1 MTDLN
6 TQLVSILNRV
16 QRPGSFY
23 ATGKADLAMP
33 RLEVEGVG
41 SIALPLLPQQISP
54 LVQVAEQAPYG
65 KGEETLVDTTVRKTW
80 QIAPDKVHISG
91 KYWQTMLDDIVTQAV
106 DGLGV
111 SGEVHAD
118 LYKMLVYDAGSFFV
132 NHRDTEKADG
142 MFATLIVALPA
153 VYTGGELRIEHAGH
167 NVSLNLQADD
177 PSEISFAAFYAD
189 CIHEVLP
196 ITSGC
201 RLVLVYNLC
210 RSGKGEL
217 PQPPDYQREQMQAAA
232 CLKQWVTMEHTGE
245 DIPLKLVYLL
255 EHAYTP
261 EGLAFDALK
270 NGDAAIASVMI
281 PAAEQADCDLY
292 LALVSVEESGY
303 AEYGG
308 SYGRKKR
315 YWEDDDEDDD
325 DFEIGE
331 VTEEEQY
338 ISHWQT
344 PQGVVSTM
352 GHLPFENEELCLP
365 NRLYSL
371 AADALHFHEATGNE
385 GASFERTYRRA
396 ALVMWPRVYRADALS
411 VGGVDINLD
420 YLAHLM
426 ADWQAAGGASAQPQW
441 QEALHF
447 AKGVIANWEDTGSGW
462 HPSLPGAPYLS
473 RLLSHLLLLADT
485 HLIEAAVT
493 RIPIGGK
500 SYQREDNLPLLAAL
514 ALLPD
519 APARQ
524 LLATLL
530 EKRAADSL
538 AACGQLLRLALPRYA
553 QTGTEPFLPAAQA
566 LLESLANTQP
576 VTGSYRSIERLTVEQ
591 VVDVLMAIGNVDEGL
606 GKQAVVHLL
615 AQRQRF
621 PMDERLIPAVLLAA
635 QASDHPPVVLAL
647 LQQQC
652 LAYLESCLSLPLA
665 APTDWTREASFEC
678 SSSSWRK
685 DNNADCEAL
694 KRFMLDPQETS
705 WNFAAAE
712 DRRNALGRI
721 VQQAKLDVDITTI
734 KSGRP
739 YTLRFVKTQASYER
753 NVAQRQRD
761 EANRERLLGLR
772 VDG

>member
-6 TQLVSILNRV
+6 TQLVSILSRV
-16 QRPGSFY
+16 QRPGNFY

-33 RLEVEGVG
+33 RIEVDGVG
-41 SIALPLLPQQISP
+41 SIALPLLPQQISQ

-80 QIAPDKVHISG
+80 QIAPEKVHISG
-91 KYWQTMLDDIVTQAV
+91 KYWQTMLDGIVTQAL

-167 NVSLNLQADD
+167 SVALNLQADD

-201 RLVLVYNLC
+201 RIVLIYNLC

-261 EGLAFDALK
+261 EGLAFDTLK

-303 AEYGG
+303 AEYSG

-331 VTEEEQY
+331 VTEQEQY

-344 PQGVVSTM
+344 PQGAVSTM
-352 GHLPFENEELCLP
+352 GQLPFEDDELCLP
-365 NRLYSL
+365 HRLHSL

-396 ALVMWPRVYRADALS
+396 ALVMWPRAYRADALS
-411 VGGVDINLD
+411 VGGVGINLD

-426 ADWQAAGGASAQPQW
+426 SEDSQW
-441 QEALHF
+441 QEARRF
-447 AKGVIANWEDTGSGW
+447 AEGVISNWESTGGGW
-462 HPSLPGAPYLS
+462 HPSRADAPYLS
-473 RLLSHLLLLADT
+473 RLLNHLLLLADP
-485 HLIEAAVT
+485 HLIEAAIT
-493 RIPIGGK
+493 HIPIGGK
-500 SYQREDNLPLLAAL
+500 SYQREDNPPLLAAL

-519 APARQ
+519 DQARQ
-524 LLATLL
+524 LLAALIQQ
-530 EKRAADSL
+530 RAADSL

-553 QTGTEPFLPAAQA
+553 QAESAAFLPAAQA
-566 LLESLANTQP
+566 LLDSLANTQP
-576 VTGSYRSIERLTVEQ
+576 ASNPYRSVERLTVEQ
-591 VVDVLMAIGNVDEGL
+591 VVDVLIAIGKVDVAL

-621 PMDERLIPAVLLAA
+621 PMDDRLIPAVVLAA
-635 QASDHPPVVLAL
+635 QANDYPPVVLAL

-652 LAYLESCLSLPLA
+652 LAYLDSCISSPLA
-665 APTDWTREASFEC
+665 APADATREANIEC
-678 SSSSWRK
+678 SKLWHK
-685 DNNADCEAL
+685 DGKADCEAL
-694 KRFMLDPQETS
+694 KRFMLDPNETS
-705 WNFAAAE
+705 WNFVASA
-712 DRRNALGRI
+712 DRRDPLANIAN
-721 VQQAKLDVDITTI
+721 QATLDVSMTTL

-753 NVAQRQRD
+753 KVAQRKLD

-772 VDG
+772 FGG

>member
-6 TQLVSILNRV
+6 TQLVSILSRV
-16 QRPGSFY
+16 QRPGNFY

-33 RLEVEGVG
+33 RIEVDGVG
-41 SIALPLLPQQISP
+41 SIALPLLPQQISQ

-80 QIAPDKVHISG
+80 QIAPEKVHISG
-91 KYWQTMLDDIVTQAV
+91 KYWQTMLDGIVTQAL

-153 VYTGGELRIEHAGH
+153 VYTRGELRIEHAGH
-167 NVSLNLQADD
+167 SVALNLQADD

-201 RLVLVYNLC
+201 RIVLIYNLC

-261 EGLAFDALK
+261 EGLAFDTLK

-303 AEYGG
+303 AEYSG

-331 VTEEEQY
+331 VTEQEQY

-344 PQGVVSTM
+344 PQGAVSTM
-352 GHLPFENEELCLP
+352 GQLPFEDDELCLP
-365 NRLYSL
+365 HRLHSL

-396 ALVMWPRVYRADALS
+396 ALVMWPRAYRADALS
-411 VGGVDINLD
+411 VGGVGINLD

-426 ADWQAAGGASAQPQW
+426 SEDSQW
-441 QEALHF
+441 QEARRF
-447 AKGVIANWEDTGSGW
+447 AEGVISNWESTGGGW
-462 HPSLPGAPYLS
+462 HPSRADAPYLS
-473 RLLSHLLLLADT
+473 RLLNHLLLLADP
-485 HLIEAAVT
+485 HLIEAAIT
-493 RIPIGGK
+493 HIPIGGK
-500 SYQREDNLPLLAAL
+500 SYQREDNPPLLAAL

-519 APARQ
+519 DQARQ
-524 LLATLL
+524 LLAALIQQ
-530 EKRAADSL
+530 RAADSL

-553 QTGTEPFLPAAQA
+553 QAESAAFLPAAQA
-566 LLESLANTQP
+566 LLDSLANTQP
-576 VTGSYRSIERLTVEQ
+576 ASNPYRSVERLTVEQ
-591 VVDVLMAIGNVDEGL
+591 VVDVLIAIGKVDVAL

-621 PMDERLIPAVLLAA
+621 PMDDRLIPAVVLAA
-635 QASDHPPVVLAL
+635 QANDYPPVVLAL

-652 LAYLESCLSLPLA
+652 LAYLDSCISSPLA
-665 APTDWTREASFEC
+665 APADATREANIEC
-678 SSSSWRK
+678 SKLWHK
-685 DNNADCEAL
+685 DGKADCEAL
-694 KRFMLDPQETS
+694 KRFMLDPNETS
-705 WNFAAAE
+705 WNFVASA
-712 DRRNALGRI
+712 DRRDPLANIAN
-721 VQQAKLDVDITTI
+721 QATLDVSMTTL

-753 NVAQRQRD
+753 KVAQRKLD

-772 VDG
+772 FGG

>member
-1 MTDLN
+1 MTDIN
-6 TQLVSILNRV
+6 TQLVTILNRV
-16 QRPGSFY
+16 KRPGNFY

-33 RLEVEGVG
+33 RIEVDGVG
-41 SIALPLLPQQISP
+41 SIALPLLPQQISQ

-80 QIAPDKVHISG
+80 QIAPEKVHISG
-91 KYWQTMLDDIVTQAV
+91 KYWQTMLDGIVTQAV

-111 SGEVHAD
+111 TGEVHAD

-167 NVSLNLQADD
+167 SVALNLQADD

-201 RLVLVYNLC
+201 RIVLIYNLC

-217 PQPPDYQREQMQAAA
+217 PQPPDYQREQAQAAA
-232 CLKQWVTMEHTGE
+232 CLSQWVTMEHTGE

-281 PAAEQADCDLY
+281 PAAAQADCDLY

-303 AEYGG
+303 AEYSG

-315 YWEDDDEDDD
+315 YWEEDDEEDDD

-344 PQGVVSTM
+344 PQGTASTM
-352 GHLPFENEELCLP
+352 GALPFENEELCLP
-365 NRLYSL
+365 ERLHSL

-396 ALVMWPRVYRADALS
+396 ALVMWPRAYRADALS
-411 VGGVDINLD
+411 EGGVGVTLP
-420 YLAHLM
+420 YLTDLVAQ
-426 ADWQAAGGASAQPQW
+426 WQTAGGEHEREEAQ
-441 QEALHF
+441 HF
-447 AKGVIANWEDTGSGW
+447 AEGVIANWQDDSGHW
-462 HPSLPGAPYLS
+462 HSNGQGTPTLS
-473 RLLSHLLLLADT
+473 RLLNNLIPLADAN
-485 HLIEAAVT
+485 LIATAIT
-493 RIPIGGK
+493 RIPMTGK
-500 SYQREDNLPLLAAL
+500 SYQREDNPTLLAAL
-514 ALLPD
+514 AVLPD
-519 APARQ
+519 QQARQ
-524 LLATLL
+524 LLTELIQQ
-530 EKRAADSL
+530 RAATRL
-538 AACGQLLRLALPRYA
+538 AAGGQLLRLALPRYA
-553 QTGTEPFLPAAQA
+553 QETTEPFLPAAQA
-566 LLESLANTQP
+566 LLDNLANPAPPTHFYQALVP
-576 VTGSYRSIERLTVEQ
+576 LTVES
-591 VVDVLMAIGNVDEGL
+591 VVDLLIAIGKVDVAL

-621 PMDERLIPAVLLAA
+621 PMDDSLIPAVVLAA
-635 QASDHPPVVLAL
+635 QASDYPPEVLAL

-652 LAYLESCLSLPLA
+652 LAYLDSCISSPLA
-665 APTDWTREASFEC
+665 APADATREATIEC
-678 SSSSWRK
+678 SKVWHK
-685 DNNADCEAL
+685 DGKTDCEAL
-694 KRFMLDPQETS
+694 KRFMLDPNETS
-705 WNFAAAE
+705 WNFVASA
-712 DRRNALGRI
+712 DRRDPLEKIAD
-721 VQQAKLDVDITTI
+721 QAKLDVSMTTL

-753 NVAQRQRD
+753 KVAQRQRD
-761 EANRERLLGLR
+761 EGNRECLLGLR
-772 VDG
+772 LGG